1 MWLTHHWPEHHDR
14 CLHAGPMLVCRRCA
28 VLYPL
33 AVVAAAVSLWLDPSE
48 VTAVVAM
55 WLLPLPMTL
64 EWVAEHRGEIE
75 HSPRRLVLLT
85 AIAAVGIGAALAA
98 HLRQPF
104 DPDALAPMA
113 THATICGVAAL
124 RAARPAPRDAAQG
137 GAANGAPAAVRVAPA
152 WEREHEAVESE
163 RQARLR
169 SLLEEADRGPTA
181 TE

>member
-14 CLHAGPMLVCRRCA
+14 CLHAGPVLVCRRCA

-33 AVVAAAVSLWLDPSE
+33 AVVAAAVTLWLDPSE
-48 VTAVVAM
+48 VAAVVAM

-64 EWVAEHRGEIE
+64 EWVAEHRGEVE
-75 HSPRRLVLLT
+75 HSPRRLVGLT

-113 THATICGVAAL
+113 THATLCGVAAL
-124 RAARPAPRDAAQG
+124 RAARPAPRRAGRSGHAA
-137 GAANGAPAAVRVAPA
+137 PVRVAPA
-152 WEREHEAVESE
+152 WERELEAVESE

-169 SLLEEADRGPTA
+169 ALLDEADRGPTA

>member
-14 CLHAGPMLVCRRCA
+14 CLHAGPVLVCRRCA
-28 VLYPL
+28 VLYPV
-33 AVVAAAVSLWLDPSE
+33 AVVAAAVTLWLDPSE
-48 VTAVVAM
+48 VAAVVAM

-75 HSPRRLVLLT
+75 HSPRRLVWLT
-85 AIAAVGIGAALAA
+85 AIAGVGIGAALAA

-124 RAARPAPRDAAQG
+124 RAARPAPRHDAPGG
-137 GAANGAPAAVRVAPA
+137 GAAPSRVAPA
-152 WEREHEAVESE
+152 WEREHDALESE

-169 SLLEEADRGPTA
+169 TLLEEADRGPTA
-181 TE
+181 NE

>member
-14 CLHAGPMLVCRRCA
+14 CLHAGSVLVCRRCA

-33 AVVAAAVSLWLDPSE
+33 AIATAALVLWTNPPEVA
-48 VTAVVAM
+48 AVVAM

-75 HSPRRLVLLT
+75 HSPRRLVWLSAFA
-85 AIAAVGIGAALAA
+85 AIGVGAALAA

-124 RAARPAPRDAAQG
+124 RATRPSTGRDALG
-137 GAANGAPAAVRVAPA
+137 GPGRTSAVVPA
-152 WEREHEAVESE
+152 WEREHDAGEAE

-169 SLLEEADRGPTA
+169 RLLDEPGRGSTPT
-181 TE
+181 E